1 MPKRRRPRKAEY
13 AFFAPF
19 PETHAGQRVGEQ
31 VREAQRT
38 EQDYLGNERLTV
50 TRTIDGRGRQ
60 ACPHWLGIRNER
72 FSERTTQP
80 LNRCRSVSNT
90 KLSNGSTHAKSE
102 LHGLHAG
109 ETADIRC
116 LIACAMKDLGQGC
129 GVQGTQV
136 TSTHSGS
143 KPPHASHHFLNGT
156 IISL

>member
-50 TRTIDGRGRQ
+50 TRTIDGRGRR
-60 ACPHWLGIRNER
+60 ARIGWEFGMSVSR
-72 FSERTTQP
+72 RTTQP